1 MRDSFVPNPKQKKA
15 IEHVSGPMLVLAGA
29 GTGKTTVLVERI
41 ARLIEQQHAR
51 PEEILAITFTE
62 NAARELVE
70 RVEKRLRRRAA
81 VSARTFNA
89 YCNGVLERNGRGF
102 FVLTKED
109 VYVFLRQRIDE
120 LGLQK
125 FIKASELGEF
135 LHDLLEF
142 FDRCLEELITPEQ
155 FQAYVD
161 GLRPGGNIPRNCR
174 SKEVEELGD
183 EEMIAR
189 WQEIARA
196 YRNSMRLLEEHGLG
210 VFGMQISNAVR
221 LLQSDVGLLEHE
233 RRRARFILID
243 EFQDCN
249 SSNIMLA
256 GMLAGDEQNIFVVGD
271 PDQAIYRFRGASSA
285 AFVEFQRRFPETM
298 GVVLDE
304 NQRSRGNILRVAY
317 SAISHNPPVGSLG
330 ANVRFERQPLQSAR
344 DLREQL
350 SGRLLF
356 DDQVEVAICA
366 SHEQEAGF
374 IAENIAQLRRD
385 AARRNKTSAAVL
397 YRQHLHRERVMEEL
411 AAREIPFIVLG
422 MNVLETGPARD
433 LLALARAVCNPND
446 AESLFRVCALPV
458 FGGSGEQ
465 LREKLGAGGNKATFR
480 GVLSTMESGARV
492 LEAVSNAAD
501 FLAAEKPVAAQS
513 LVYLVRQFGLAEGH
527 SVVQAILRFAATWEQ
542 KPFLTDL
549 ALPHFLQYLKHYV
562 QGGGIIPLFS
572 EEQVAELERQYPD
585 AVKLM
590 TVHAAKGLE
599 FEQVWLLRVNSGSF
613 PTNFKTPLFE
623 FPADLRGSVA
633 AGDGKEIH
641 EQEERRLFY
650 VAITRARD
658 QLSIA
663 GRPGRSRDRVPSGY
677 VRALLQDPKLKSAIG
692 HGEPA
697 ANLQQGRPPLEQST
711 LISWILMP
719 PSFKGHELALSANAV
734 QNYSTCPL
742 KFKLQRDWRIPGDA
756 AAALQYGNA
765 IHTVL
770 KHYYDPSAHAEDLD
784 SDTVVQAFTRE
795 FNKAVIEDPVQRKMY
810 EEQGERQLRALIE
823 ARPRSSL
830 DVLAAEHRITFKL
843 GELEIVGRID
853 RMDLL
858 GDTSVRVVDYKTGS
872 PKDQRFADDSLQLS
886 IYAMGVSRMG
896 YTPRELVLV
905 NVQDATE
912 VVSFR
917 TAKQLET
924 AQRKIE
930 EAAEGIA
937 RGEFDA
943 QPGPHC
949 VWCEFRKLCPATEQ
963 RVYLPVGTLA
973 AAEAQAAGSKE

>member
-1 MRDSFVPNPKQKKA
+1 MRDSFIPNPKQKEA

-81 VSARTFNA
+81 VNARTFNA

-109 VYVFLRQRIDE
+109 VYVFLRQRIDQ
-120 LGLQK
+120 LGLEK

-142 FDRCLEELITPEQ
+142 FDRCHEELITPEQ

-161 GLRPGGNIPRNCR
+161 GLHPGGTIPRNCR
-174 SKEVEELGD
+174 SKEMEELGD

-221 LLQSDVGLLEHE
+221 LLQSDAGLLEHE
-233 RRRARFILID
+233 RTRARFILID

-249 SSNIMLA
+249 SSNILLA
-256 GMLAGDEQNIFVVGD
+256 AMLAGDEQNIFVVGD

-285 AFVEFQRRFPETM
+285 AFVEFQRRFPETR

-317 SAISHNPPVGSLG
+317 SAICHNPPVGSVG
-330 ANVRFERQPLQSAR
+330 AKVAFERRPLQSAR
-344 DLREQL
+344 DLREQF
-350 SGRLLF
+350 SGRLVF

-366 SHEQEAGF
+366 SHDHEAGF
-374 IAENIAQLRRD
+374 IAENIAQLRRE
-385 AARRNKTSAAVL
+385 AAPREKTSAAVL
-397 YRQHLHRERVMEEL
+397 YRQHVHRERVMEEL

-458 FGGSGEQ
+458 FDVSGEQ
-465 LREKLGAGGNKATFR
+465 LREKLAAGGNKATFR
-480 GVLSTMESGARV
+480 GVLSTMESGTRV
-492 LEAVSNAAD
+492 LEAVRNAAE
-501 FLAAEKPVAAQS
+501 FLAAEKPVAAQA
-513 LVYLVRQFGLAEGH
+513 LVYLVGQFGLAEGH
-527 SVVQAILRFAATWEQ
+527 PVVQAIFRFAATWEQ

-549 ALPHFLQYLKHYV
+549 ALSHFLQYLKHYV

-599 FEQVWLLRVNSGSF
+599 FEHVWLLRVNSGSF
-613 PTNFKTPLFE
+613 PTNFKAPLFE
-623 FPADLRGSVA
+623 FPAELRGSVA

-663 GRPGRSRDRVPSGY
+663 GRPGRGRDRVPSGY
-677 VRALLQDPKLKSAIG
+677 VRGLLQDPKLKSAIA

-697 ANLQQGRPPLEQST
+697 GNLRQSRPPLDQST
-711 LISWILMP
+711 LISWMLMP
-719 PSFKGHELALSANAV
+719 PSFNGDLPLSANAV

-742 KFKLQRDWRIPGDA
+742 KFKLQRDWRIPGEA

-770 KHYYDPSAHAEDLD
+770 KHYYDPAAHAEELNA
-784 SDTVVQAFTRE
+784 DTAIQAFTRE
-795 FNKAVIEDPVQRKMY
+795 FGKAVIEDPVQRKMY
-810 EEQGERQLRALIE
+810 EEQAERQLRALIE

-830 DVLAAEHRITFKL
+830 DVLAAEHRITFRM

-853 RMDLL
+853 RMDRL
-858 GDTSVRVVDYKTGS
+858 GTDKSVRVVDYKTGS
-872 PKDQRFADDSLQLS
+872 PKDQRFADESLQLS

-896 YTPRELVLV
+896 YTPRELVLI

-917 TAKQLET
+917 TPKQLET

-943 QPGPHC
+943 RQGPHC
-949 VWCEFRKLCPATEQ
+949 IWCEFRKLCPATEQ
-963 RVYLPVGTLA
+963 RVYLPVDALA
-973 AAEAQAAGSKE
+973 AAEAAGSKP

>member
-1 MRDSFVPNPKQKKA
+1 MRDSFVPNPKQKEA
-15 IEHVSGPMLVLAGA
+15 IEHVCGPMLVLAGA

-70 RVEKRLRRRAA
+70 RVERRLRRRAA
-81 VSARTFNA
+81 VNARTFNA

-174 SKEVEELGD
+174 SKEVEELRD

-221 LLQSDVGLLEHE
+221 LLQSDAGLLEHE

-256 GMLAGDEQNIFVVGD
+256 AMLAGDEQNIFVVGD

-285 AFVEFQRRFPETM
+285 AFVEFQRRFPQTM

-366 SHEQEAGF
+366 SHEQEAAF

-458 FGGSGEQ
+458 FGVSGEE
-465 LREKLGAGGNKATFR
+465 LREKLGAGGNKASFR

-492 LEAVSNAAD
+492 LEAVRT
-501 FLAAEKPVAAQS
+501 AAEFLTAEKLVAAQS
-513 LVYLVRQFGLAEGH
+513 LVYLVRQFGLAESH
-527 SVVQAILRFAATWEQ
+527 PVVQAILRFAATWEQ

-599 FEQVWLLRVNSGSF
+599 FENVWLLRVNSGSF

-623 FPADLRGSVA
+623 FPAELRGSVA
-633 AGDGKEIH
+633 AGEGKEIH

-663 GRPGRSRDRVPSGY
+663 GRPGRGRDRVPSGY
-677 VRALLQDPKLKSAIG
+677 VRGLLQDQKLKSAIA

-697 ANLQQGRPPLEQST
+697 DNLKQGGSPLEEST
-711 LISWILMP
+711 LISWMLMP
-719 PSFKGHELALSANAV
+719 PSFNGRDLPLSANAV

-742 KFKLQRDWRIPGDA
+742 KFKLQRDWRIPGEA

-765 IHTVL
+765 VHTVL

-810 EEQGERQLRALIE
+810 EEQAERQLRALIE
-823 ARPRSSL
+823 ARLRSSL

-872 PKDQRFADDSLQLS
+872 PKDQRFADESLQLS

-912 VVSFR
+912 VISFR

-963 RVYLPVGTLA
+963 RVYLPVGALA